1 MALTAAPRGAR
12 AFEVGLETAQRGFA
26 ERIPATLRLTRLRFP
41 TTSTAVDARVAYQA
55 RLVAWA
61 RHRPFDALGVEIAID
76 TGLLEV
82 GTEGVRGNGLPIGVH
97 ARETGFLGKTQLDL
111 ELGPNGLVQ
120 LQLGKRVLRVADGA
134 IFDGYTFG
142 ASLDV
147 DGRFLDEP
155 IPLYLRLDA
164 ALPDATF
171 TARAKRS
178 PLLHARVGVEPVE
191 GLEFAALGAVFFDG
205 DDALVPLMEDAIFP
219 VLCAPII
226 AVVGTCG
233 ETRGTL
239 GWLGA
244 DLRWTHPRFEVHA
257 LGLWGTG
264 SITARRY
271 LLPRENPD
279 RARRE
284 GVIGF
289 GGAYGALEARARP
302 LDGWSIGAFGLAVSG
317 DVSQSLSGRL
327 DYGGFMSLSP
337 RLRYLTLF
345 FNAGLGTTL
354 QSPTAATISPDGA
367 GLAGGGLEAEVELGE
382 HLRLRASGA
391 ALSALEAPRGAGGRF
406 LGVEVDGLAEWAF
419 SSRCAAYVEGALF
432 APGAFYGDA
441 GLAYQVFVGFSGRV
455 DGSL

>member
-1 MALTAAPRGAR
+1 M
-12 AFEVGLETAQRGFA
+12 
-26 ERIPATLRLTRLRFP
+26 
-41 TTSTAVDARVAYQA
+41 
-55 RLVAWA
+55 AWA
-61 RHRPFDALGVEIAID
+61 RHRPIDALGVELGLD
-76 TGLLEV
+76 TGLLEL

-97 ARETGFLGKTQLDL
+97 ARETGLLGKAQLDL

-120 LQLGKRVLRVADGA
+120 VQLGKRVLRVADGA

-142 ASLDV
+142 VSLDV

-155 IPLYLRLDA
+155 IPLALHLDA

-178 PLLHARVGVEPVE
+178 PLLHARVVAEPLE
-191 GLEFAALGAVFFDG
+191 GLELAALGAAFFDG
-205 DDALVPLMEDAIFP
+205 DDALVPLLEDAIFP
-219 VLCAPII
+219 VVCAPIV
-226 AVVGTCG
+226 AALGTCG

-244 DLRWTHPRFEVHA
+244 DVRWVHPRFELHA

-271 LLPRENPD
+271 LLPRENPI

-284 GVIGF
+284 GRIEF

-302 LDGWSIGAFGLAVSG
+302 LDGWSLGAFALAVTG
-317 DVSQSLSGRL
+317 DVDQALSDRL
-327 DYGGFMSLSP
+327 QYGGFMSLSP

-345 FNAGLGTTL
+345 FNAGLGITL
-354 QSPTAATISPDGA
+354 QSPTATTISPDGA
-367 GLAGGGLEAEVELGE
+367 GLAGGGLETELEVGD

-391 ALSALEAPRGAGGRF
+391 ALSALAEPRGAAGRF
-406 LGVEVDGLAEWAF
+406 LGVEVDGLAEWSF
-419 SSRCAAYVEGALF
+419 SSRCNAYVEGALF
-432 APGAFYGDA
+432 APGAFYGDV
-441 GLAYQVFVGFSGRV
+441 GVAYQVFVGFSGRV